1 MGSDVQRNAES
12 GTLWLIAD
20 CRHIALERERERLG
34 LWEKEVQ
41 VFFRAC
47 FEQFRGLFTRIAF

>member
-20 CRHIALERERERLG
+20 CRHIALEREREIRALG
-34 LWEKEVQ
+34 KGGSG
-41 VFFRAC
+41 VF
-47 FEQFRGLFTRIAF
+47 QSLF